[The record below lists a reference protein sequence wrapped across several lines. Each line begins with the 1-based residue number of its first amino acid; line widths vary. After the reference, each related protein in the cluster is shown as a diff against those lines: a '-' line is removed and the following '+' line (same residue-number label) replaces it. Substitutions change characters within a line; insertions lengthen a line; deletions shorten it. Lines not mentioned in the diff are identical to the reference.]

1 MSDAIVDHEQPE
13 SADDRVKR
21 GFLKLILIGL
31 LVCAAIPVAGFAV
44 FALIM
49 TGFRPE
55 VFYAVAIV
63 AAIFLA
69 VILAILFT
77 KKAGM
82 RIGVGALI
90 ILILIFI

>member
-1 MSDAIVDHEQPE
+1 
-13 SADDRVKR
+13 
-21 GFLKLILIGL
+21 
-31 LVCAAIPVAGFAV
+31 
-44 FALIM
+44 M

-77 KKAGM
+77 KQAGM

-90 ILILIFI
+90 ILILIFT